1 MLQIRNEDKKI
12 ERLNNGKTKK
22 AFIINN
28 LRLSI
33 IEREINHENYIER
46 RIK

>member
-1 MLQIRNEDKKI
+1 MLRIRNENKRI

-22 AFIINN
+22 AFKIHN
-28 LRLSI
+28 LRLGI
-33 IEREINHENYIER
+33 IGREINHENYIKR

>member
-1 MLQIRNEDKKI
+1 MLRIRNEDKKI

-22 AFIINN
+22 AFKINN
-28 LRLSI
+28 LRLGI
-33 IEREINHENYIER
+33 IERKINHENYIKR